1 MIARRTVVFGLFFAT
16 GGCTSLP
23 ASGPTA
29 SVIDPRQR
37 RANQGYQVVN
47 LDAEVASILER
58 LSGFSL
64 ADGFGSHHPGAPS
77 QQLGIGDT
85 LSVTVFE
92 AGPGG
97 LFTPQ
102 TEGPFT
108 AGGHQTVIPNQ
119 TIDRDGSITVPY
131 AGTVRA
137 AGRTPKAVAADIQK
151 KLGPRAL
158 EPQVMV
164 ALANNAAATASVLGE
179 VTSGGKVNL
188 GIRGERILDVIAAAG
203 GIKAPEHEV
212 IVRLMRGPRTASV
225 PLHTIISRPS
235 ENIYVQPDD
244 TILLIRQ
251 RMTFTALGAVGRQG
265 SLPIP
270 SNDFTLSEALG
281 AAGGLNDNRADQ
293 SGLFLFRFERP
304 ELVRALGNRID
315 PSVIGWDVLG
325 KSPGNAQ
332 SLDYVFPIVYRIRL
346 SDPASL
352 LIISRVRVLD
362 RDILYVANAPSVEID
377 KFLGIVGQTYGIIR
391 GPISIAQAVG

>member
-1 MIARRTVVFGLFFAT
+1 M
-16 GGCTSLP
+16 
-23 ASGPTA
+23 
-29 SVIDPRQR
+29 
-37 RANQGYQVVN
+37 
-47 LDAEVASILER
+47 ASILER
-58 LSGFSL
+58 LSGSSL
-64 ADGFGSHHPGAPS
+64 ADGFGSHPGAPS

-97 LFTPQ
+97 LFTAQ
-102 TEGPFT
+102 TDGPFAT
-108 AGGHQTVIPNQ
+108 GGHQTVIPNQ
-119 TIDRDGSITVPY
+119 TIDRDGLITIPY

-164 ALANNAAATASVLGE
+164 SVANNATATASVLGE

-203 GIKAPEHEV
+203 GIKAPEQEV
-212 IVRLMRGPRTASV
+212 IVRLMRGQRTASV
-225 PLHTIISRPS
+225 ALHTIISRPS
-235 ENIYVQPDD
+235 ENIYVQPQD
-244 TILLIRQ
+244 TILVIRQ
-251 RMTFTALGAVGRQG
+251 RVTFTALGAVVRQG
-265 SLPIP
+265 TLPIP

-281 AAGGLNDNRADQ
+281 TAGGLNDSRADQ
-293 SGLFLFRFERP
+293 SGVFLFRFERP

-315 PSVIGWDVLG
+315 PSVIGWDIMG
-325 KSPGNAQ
+325 KARGNAE
-332 SLDYVFPIVYRIRL
+332 SLDYVFPLVYRIRL

-352 LIISRVRVLD
+352 LVMSRVRILD

-377 KFLGIVGQTYGIIR
+377 KFLGLVSQTYGIIR
-391 GPISIAQAVG
+391 GPISIAQIAG